1 MNNGKK
7 VEHPKGGKEK
17 TDLTDEEFKEYKNDT
32 GFESTLINDEYVK
45 KLKSMQDEQI
55 YVERDEQRLMFT
67 NSCWEI

>member
-32 GFESTLINDEYVK
+32 GF
-45 KLKSMQDEQI
+45 
-55 YVERDEQRLMFT
+55 
-67 NSCWEI
+67 